1 MKIFFG
7 IIKYSVVAMFVA
19 ISFVT
24 VSAYLDL
31 PIPTRPL
38 VVQTGSMA
46 PSIPA
51 GSLVVVAK
59 KGTDGAGVN
68 YVENDVIT
76 FQKGKELVSH
86 RVVNV
91 IRENEEKFFQTKGD
105 ANQEPDPELVPDKQV
120 VGRVV
125 FAAPFVGKFVSY
137 ARQPLGFILLI
148 TVPTLFFI
156 ISELLMLIEEIKKRP
171 KKRDERLNIYKPITL
186 TILCLVFIGSSLSYF
201 SDTAVSSNNTFTA
214 APVFTNHL

>member
-7 IIKYSVVAMFVA
+7 IIKYSVLAV
-19 ISFVT
+19 FVT
-24 VSAYLDL
+24 IVGVTVAAYLDL
-31 PIPTRPL
+31 PVPTKPL
-38 VVQTGSMA
+38 IVQTGSMA

-91 IRENEEKFFQTKGD
+91 VRENGEKFFQTKGD
-105 ANQEPDPELVPDKQV
+105 ANQEPDPELVQDKQV
-120 VGRVV
+120 IGRIV
-125 FAAPFVGKFVSY
+125 FAAPFVGKFVS
-137 ARQPLGFILLI
+137 
-148 TVPTLFFI
+148 
-156 ISELLMLIEEIKKRP
+156 
-171 KKRDERLNIYKPITL
+171 
-186 TILCLVFIGSSLSYF
+186 
-201 SDTAVSSNNTFTA
+201 
-214 APVFTNHL
+214 